1 MRHEVKRKNS
11 NQTTLTPQ
19 PTAEQTF
26 THLPLNPNRPT
37 MTITLNLV
45 SSKFS
50 HPAPIEHVQRVYTSD
65 KYVLPSD
72 EEERKRLV
80 SRSNL
85 LHAN

>member
-1 MRHEVKRKNS
+1 
-11 NQTTLTPQ
+11 
-19 PTAEQTF
+19 
-26 THLPLNPNRPT
+26 